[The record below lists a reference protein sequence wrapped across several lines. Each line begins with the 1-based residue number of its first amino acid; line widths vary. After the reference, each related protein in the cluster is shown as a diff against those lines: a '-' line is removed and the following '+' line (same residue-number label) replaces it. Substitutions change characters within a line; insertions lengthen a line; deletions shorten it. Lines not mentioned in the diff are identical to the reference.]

1 MNRNKK
7 NNVTVIAEYTMVD
20 NPIDGRLVCVH
31 YSDGKQ
37 KIVRK

>member
-1 MNRNKK
+1 MNRNNKPK
-7 NNVTVIAEYTMVD
+7 ITVIAEYVVTD